1 MLLSVNPSFPEPR
14 KIRRAVDALAAGEV
28 IGYPTDTVY
37 GLGRDI
43 FNTRAVERL
52 YQIKQM
58 DQTQKLS
65 FICPNLSNVA
75 RYAIVEDP
83 TFRVLKRYLP
93 GPYTFI
99 LEATREVPKI
109 IQTKRRTVGVRIPDH
124 PVILAL
130 VHAFGR
136 PVISTTA
143 APHGEDPYIDP
154 HEIDDRFKGLGMV
167 LDGGVGGMV
176 PTSVIDLTTS
186 YPEIIRV
193 GAGPVDDFAP
203 PPAEEA
209 PRLARR

>member
-1 MLLSVNPSFPEPR
+1 MLLSVNPEFPEPR
-14 KIRRAVDALAAGEV
+14 KIKRAVDALEAGEV

-37 GLGRDI
+37 GLGCDL
-43 FNTRAVERL
+43 FNKRAIERL

-58 DQTQKLS
+58 SQQQKLS
-65 FICPNLSNVA
+65 FICPDISNVA

-83 TFRVLKRYLP
+83 TFRMLKRYLP

-124 PVILAL
+124 AVILAL

-167 LDGGVGGMV
+167 LDGGVGGSV
-176 PTSVIDLTTS
+176 PTTVIDLTTS
-186 YPEIIRV
+186 YPEIIRA
-193 GAGPVDDFAP
+193 GAGPVDDFA
-203 PPAEEA
+203 AA
-209 PRLARR
+209 D

>member
-1 MLLSVNPSFPEPR
+1 MLLSVNPSYPEPR
-14 KIRRAVDALAAGEV
+14 KIRRAIDALEAGEV

-37 GLGRDI
+37 GLGCDI
-43 FNTRAVERL
+43 FNKRAIERL

-58 DQTQKLS
+58 NQTQKLS
-65 FICPNLSNVA
+65 FICPDLSSISH
-75 RYAIVEDP
+75 YAIVEDP

-109 IQTKRRTVGVRIPDH
+109 LQTKRRTVGVRIPDH
-124 PVILAL
+124 PVTLAL

-154 HEIDDRFKGLGMV
+154 HEIDDRFRGLGMV
-167 LDGGVGGMV
+167 LDGGVGGSV
-176 PTSVIDLTTS
+176 PTTVIDLTTS
-186 YPEIIRV
+186 YPEIIRA
-193 GAGPVDDFAP
+193 GAGSIEDFAG
-203 PPAEEA
+203 A
-209 PRLARR
+209 P

>member
-1 MLLSVNPSFPEPR
+1 MLLSVNPNYPEPR
-14 KIRRAVDALAAGEV
+14 KIRRAVDALEAGEV

-37 GLGRDI
+37 GLGCDL
-43 FNTRAVERL
+43 FNKKAIERL
-52 YQIKQM
+52 YRIKQM

-65 FICPNLSNVA
+65 FICPDISNVA

-83 TFRVLKRYLP
+83 TFRVLRRYLP

-109 IQTKRRTVGVRIPDH
+109 IQTKRKTVGVRIPDH

-130 VHAFGR
+130 VQAFGR

-154 HEIDDRFKGLGMV
+154 HEIDDRFKGLGLV
-167 LDGGVGGMV
+167 LDGGVGGSV
-176 PTSVIDLTTS
+176 PTTVIDLTTAF
-186 YPEIIRV
+186 PEIIRV
-193 GAGPVDDFAP
+193 GAGPIDDFAP
-203 PPAEEA
+203 PAEEA
-209 PRLARR
+209 RRH

>member
-1 MLLSVNPSFPEPR
+1 MLLSVNPNYPEPR
-14 KIRRAVDALAAGEV
+14 KIRRAVDALEAGEV

-37 GLGRDI
+37 GLGCDL
-43 FNTRAVERL
+43 FNKKAIERL
-52 YQIKQM
+52 YRIKQM

-65 FICPNLSNVA
+65 FICPDISNVA

-83 TFRVLKRYLP
+83 TFRVLRRYLP

-109 IQTKRRTVGVRIPDH
+109 IQTKRKTVGVRIPDH

-130 VHAFGR
+130 VQAFGR

-154 HEIDDRFKGLGMV
+154 HEIDYRFKGLGLV
-167 LDGGVGGMV
+167 LDGGVGGSV
-176 PTSVIDLTTS
+176 PTTVIDLTTAF
-186 YPEIIRV
+186 PEIIRV
-193 GAGPVDDFAP
+193 GAGPIDDFAP
-203 PPAEEA
+203 PAEEA
-209 PRLARR
+209 RRH

>member
-14 KIRRAVDALAAGEV
+14 KIRRAVEALEAGEV

-37 GLGRDI
+37 GLGCDI
-43 FNTRAVERL
+43 FNKKAIERL

-58 DQTQKLS
+58 NQTQKLS
-65 FICPNLSNVA
+65 FICPDISNVSH
-75 RYAIVEDP
+75 YAIVEDP

-109 IQTKRRTVGVRIPDH
+109 LQTKRKTVGIRIPDH
-124 PVILAL
+124 PVTLAL

-154 HEIDDRFKGLGMV
+154 HEIDDRFRGLGMV
-167 LDGGVGGMV
+167 LDGGVGGSI
-176 PTSVIDLTTS
+176 PTTVIDLTTS
-186 YPEIIRV
+186 FPEVIRT
-193 GAGPVDDFAP
+193 GAGPVEDFAS
-203 PPAEEA
+203 A
-209 PRLARR
+209 L

>member
-1 MLLSVNPSFPEPR
+1 MLLSINASYPEPR
-14 KIRRAVDALAAGEV
+14 KIRRAVEALQAGQV

-37 GLGRDI
+37 GLGCDL
-43 FNTRAVERL
+43 FNKKAIERL

-58 DQTQKLS
+58 SESQKLS
-65 FICPNLSNVA
+65 FICRDISNVA
-75 RYAIVEDP
+75 RYAVVEDA

-124 PVILAL
+124 AVIRDL
-130 VHAFGR
+130 VEAFGG

-154 HEIDDRFKGLGMV
+154 HEIDDRFKGLGLV
-167 LDGGVGGMV
+167 LDGGVGGTI
-176 PTSVIDLTTS
+176 PTTVIDLTTS
-186 YPEIIRV
+186 HPEIIRA
-193 GAGPVDDFAP
+193 GAGSIEDFTDGQ
-203 PPAEEA
+203 
-209 PRLARR
+209 

>member
-1 MLLSVNPSFPEPR
+1 MLLSVNPSFREPR
-14 KIRRAVDALAAGEV
+14 KIRRAVEALEAGEV

-37 GLGRDI
+37 GLGCDI
-43 FNTRAVERL
+43 FNKKAIERL

-58 DQTQKLS
+58 NQTQKLS
-65 FICPNLSNVA
+65 FICPDISNVSH
-75 RYAIVEDP
+75 YAIVEDP

-109 IQTKRRTVGVRIPDH
+109 LQTKRKTVGIRIPDH
-124 PVILAL
+124 PVTLAL

-154 HEIDDRFKGLGMV
+154 HEIDDRFRRLGMV
-167 LDGGVGGMV
+167 LDGGVGGTI
-176 PTSVIDLTTS
+176 PTTVIDLTTS
-186 YPEIIRV
+186 FPEIIRT
-193 GAGPVDDFAP
+193 GAGSIEDFAT
-203 PPAEEA
+203 A
-209 PRLARR
+209 L

>member
-14 KIRRAVDALAAGEV
+14 KIRRAVEALEAGEV

-37 GLGRDI
+37 GLGCDL
-43 FNTRAVERL
+43 FNKRAIERL

-58 DQTQKLS
+58 DQSQKLS
-65 FICPNLSNVA
+65 FICPDISNVA
-75 RYAIVEDP
+75 RYAIVEDA

-130 VHAFGR
+130 VRAFGR

-143 APHGEDPYIDP
+143 APHGEEPYIDP
-154 HEIDDRFKGLGMV
+154 HEIDDRFKGVAMV
-167 LDGGVGGMV
+167 LDGGVGGSV
-176 PTSVIDLTTS
+176 PTTVIDLTTS
-186 YPEIIRV
+186 LPEIIRA
-193 GAGPVDDFAP
+193 GAGSIEDFAVGP
-203 PPAEEA
+203 
-209 PRLARR
+209 

>member
-14 KIRRAVDALAAGEV
+14 KIRRAVEALEAGEV

-37 GLGRDI
+37 GLGCDI
-43 FNTRAVERL
+43 FNKKAIERL

-58 DQTQKLS
+58 SQTQKLS
-65 FICPNLSNVA
+65 FICPDISNVSH
-75 RYAIVEDP
+75 YAIVEDA

-109 IQTKRRTVGVRIPDH
+109 LQTKRKTVGIRIPDH
-124 PVILAL
+124 PVTLAL

-154 HEIDDRFKGLGMV
+154 HEIDDRFRGLGMV
-167 LDGGVGGMV
+167 LDGGVGGSI
-176 PTSVIDLTTS
+176 PTTVIDLTTS
-186 YPEIIRV
+186 FPEVIRT
-193 GAGPVDDFAP
+193 GAGSVEDFAT
-203 PPAEEA
+203 A
-209 PRLARR
+209 L